1 MRICKGAIVAKVP
14 RKAKIVAFAAIA
26 VPVRGDSPAILSTI
40 VRMCFGGRFMPRPL
54 FVFAAMLLGVVLFAQ
69 HVAAQDYV
77 TSTSGGTRIWAGG
90 GVQFLSLPEI
100 KFTGVGGVGNV
111 KRQDNTKKDF
121 WDAGGAG
128 AAGIETSLGNW
139 GGWLVTGTF
148 KGFYANVETDRRVSC
163 SGATNCVVTDPT
175 GAITFVSGRLSTK
188 TDRDA
193 DYWGGQ
199 AELKFGTGVP
209 QEVKPEM
216 YRNDFFILGFD
227 VRGIDQDN
235 KLSSSTGTVFT
246 LRETLDTTYTGGY
259 IGLGG
264 EYSFG
269 FVPVVGKWLKG
280 QGGFLD
286 RLGFRTYL
294 KATAG
299 FYNASTDYSGRFTG
313 PAATAT
319 RLSTS
324 DDDFA
329 FIGTL
334 SLETRKQL
342 SQRTSISLWTDY
354 EYISSAPSMHY
365 ANNARDT
372 TRIETTDAFAT
383 RTMLRL
389 NIGLGSNQLYAP
401 AYNGY

>member
-1 MRICKGAIVAKVP
+1 
-14 RKAKIVAFAAIA
+14 
-26 VPVRGDSPAILSTI
+26 
-40 VRMCFGGRFMPRPL
+40 MPRPL
-54 FVFAAMLLGVVLFAQ
+54 RIFAATLFGAVLFAQ
-69 HVAAQDYV
+69 PVLAQDYV

-100 KFTGVGGVGNV
+100 KFTGVGRNGGVV
-111 KRQDNTKKDF
+111 RQDNTEKDF
-121 WDAGGAG
+121 WDAGGAAG
-128 AAGIETSLGNW
+128 GGIETSFGNW
-139 GGWLVTGTF
+139 GGWMVTGAV
-148 KGFYANVETDRRVSC
+148 KGFWANVETDRLVGCNGSP
-163 SGATNCVVTDPT
+163 TTCVVTDPT
-175 GAITFVSGRLSTK
+175 GGFTFNSATLSTK
-188 TDRDA
+188 ADRDA
-193 DYWGGQ
+193 DYWGAQ
-199 AELKFGTGVP
+199 AELKFGTGAP

-216 YRNDFFILGFD
+216 YRHDYFIVGFD

-235 KLSSSTGTVFT
+235 RIRSATGTAFT

-259 IGLGG
+259 IGIGG

-280 QGGFLD
+280 QGGVLD

-294 KATAG
+294 NATAG
-299 FYNASTDYSGRFTG
+299 FYNASTDYNGNFTG
-313 PAATAT
+313 PVTT
-319 RLSTS
+319 RTSTS

-342 SQRTSISLWTDY
+342 SGRTSVSLWTDY

-365 ANNARDT
+365 ANGPTDT
-372 TRIETTDAFAT
+372 TRITNTDAFAT

-389 NIGLGSNQLYAP
+389 NIGLGSDQLYA
-401 AYNGY
+401 NGY